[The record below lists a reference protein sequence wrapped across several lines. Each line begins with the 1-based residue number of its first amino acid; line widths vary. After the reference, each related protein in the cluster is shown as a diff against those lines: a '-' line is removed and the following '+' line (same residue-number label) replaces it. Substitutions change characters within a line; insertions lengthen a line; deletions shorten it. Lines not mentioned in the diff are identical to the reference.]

1 MMNWKYL
8 RLFLVICFV
17 FMLAC
22 CKDGKSNRL
31 PESIGQ
37 PYEVVLEGDTNHIVT
52 AILQES
58 VPDMPQPEPMFNI
71 IQVRKGKLT
80 SLYQTVR
87 NRVVVDV
94 DKRNRDFE
102 VKISKDVNAAP
113 QVIIRIKAQTVEQL
127 KSRLDGMRLRQI
139 LDELE
144 LKHLA
149 SVIRQNV
156 EKQKEVKRLFGLDM
170 RIPLDMDASKK
181 AKDFVWYSNNTNSGM
196 KNLLIFKINSSEE
209 TPSARENHSSRENL
223 SAGGNHS
230 SRKALSASGNLSSKE
245 TSSGTEEYPS
255 NGISLSLADK
265 VQIDSVLQKNML
277 GETDEMY
284 MVIPRLGERGLWE
297 MEGDAMGG
305 PYVMKIIR
313 RQKNGKISGRKNE
326 IIVVIGFVYA
336 PEMKKRNLIK
346 QLEAVLTTIR

>member
-1 MMNWKYL
+1 MNWKYL
-8 RLFLVICFV
+8 RLFFAICFV

-37 PYEVVLEGDTNHIVT
+37 PYEVVLEGDTNRIVT

>member
-1 MMNWKYL
+1 MNWKYL
-8 RLFLVICFV
+8 RLFLAICFV
-17 FMLAC
+17 FVLAC

-37 PYEVVLEGDTNHIVT
+37 PYEVVLEGDTNRIVT

-127 KSRLDGMRLRQI
+127 KSRLDGKRLRQI
-139 LDELE
+139 LDESE

-156 EKQKEVKRLFGLDM
+156 EKQKEVKRLFGIDM

-196 KNLLIFKINSSEE
+196 KNLLIFKINSSEKK
-209 TPSARENHSSRENL
+209 PSARENHSSRENL
-223 SAGGNHS
+223 SAG
-230 SRKALSASGNLSSKE
+230 GNLSSKE

>member
-8 RLFLVICFV
+8 RLFLAICFV
-17 FMLAC
+17 FVQAC
-22 CKDGKSNRL
+22 CKDGKSSRL

-37 PYEVVLEGDTNHIVT
+37 PYEVVLEGDTNRIVT

-139 LDELE
+139 LDESE

-156 EKQKEVKRLFGLDM
+156 EKQKEVKRLFGIDM

-196 KNLLIFKINSSEE
+196 KNLLVFKINSSEK

-223 SAGGNHS
+223 SAG
-230 SRKALSASGNLSSKE
+230 GNLSSKE

>member
-1 MMNWKYL
+1 MNWKYL
-8 RLFLVICFV
+8 RLFLAICFV
-17 FMLAC
+17 FVLAC
-22 CKDGKSNRL
+22 CKDGKSSRL

-37 PYEVVLEGDTNHIVT
+37 PYEVVLEGDTNRIVT

-139 LDELE
+139 LDESE

-156 EKQKEVKRLFGLDM
+156 EKQKEVKRLFGIDM
-170 RIPLDMDASKK
+170 KIPLDMDASKK

-196 KNLLIFKINSSEE
+196 KNLLIFKINSSEK

-223 SAGGNHS
+223 SAG
-230 SRKALSASGNLSSKE
+230 GNLSSKE

-284 MVIPRLGERGLWE
+284 MIIPRLGERGLWE

>member
-1 MMNWKYL
+1 MMKWKYL
-8 RLFLVICFV
+8 RLFLAICFV
-17 FMLAC
+17 FVLAC

-37 PYEVVLEGDTNHIVT
+37 PYEVVLEGDTNRIVT

-58 VPDMPQPEPMFNI
+58 EPDMPQPESMFNI

-113 QVIIRIKAQTVEQL
+113 QVIIRIKAQAVEQL
-127 KSRLDGMRLRQI
+127 KSRLDRMRLRQI
-139 LDELE
+139 LDESE

-156 EKQKEVKRLFGLDM
+156 EKQKEVKRLFGIDM

-196 KNLLIFKINSSEE
+196 KNLLVFKINSSEKN
-209 TPSARENHSSRENL
+209 PSARENHSSRENL
-223 SAGGNHS
+223 SAG
-230 SRKALSASGNLSSKE
+230 GNLSSKE

-265 VQIDSVLQKNML
+265 VLIDSVLQKNML

>member
-1 MMNWKYL
+1 MNWKYL
-8 RLFLVICFV
+8 RLFLAICFV
-17 FMLAC
+17 FVLAC
-22 CKDGKSNRL
+22 CKDGKSSRL

-58 VPDMPQPEPMFNI
+58 VPDMPQPESMFNI

-139 LDELE
+139 LDESE

-156 EKQKEVKRLFGLDM
+156 EKQKEVKRLFGIDM

-196 KNLLIFKINSSEE
+196 KNLLIFKINSSEKN
-209 TPSARENHSSRENL
+209 PSARENHSSRENL
-223 SAGGNHS
+223 SAGGN
-230 SRKALSASGNLSSKE
+230 LSSKE
-245 TSSGTEEYPS
+245 ISSGTEEYPS

-284 MVIPRLGERGLWE
+284 MIIPRLGERGLWE

>member
-1 MMNWKYL
+1 MNWKYL
-8 RLFLVICFV
+8 RLFLAICFV
-17 FMLAC
+17 FVLAC
-22 CKDGKSNRL
+22 CKDGKSSRL

-37 PYEVVLEGDTNHIVT
+37 PYEVVLEGDTNRIVT

-139 LDELE
+139 LDESE

-156 EKQKEVKRLFGLDM
+156 EKQKEVKRLFGIDM

-196 KNLLIFKINSSEE
+196 KNLLVFKINSSEK

-223 SAGGNHS
+223 SAG
-230 SRKALSASGNLSSKE
+230 GNLSSKE

>member
-1 MMNWKYL
+1 MNWKYL
-8 RLFLVICFV
+8 RLFLAICFV
-17 FMLAC
+17 FVLAC

-37 PYEVVLEGDTNHIVT
+37 PYEMVLEGDTNHIVT

-139 LDELE
+139 LDESE

-156 EKQKEVKRLFGLDM
+156 EKQKEVKRLFGIDM

-196 KNLLIFKINSSEE
+196 KNLLVFKINSSEK

-223 SAGGNHS
+223 SAG
-230 SRKALSASGNLSSKE
+230 GNLSSKE

-313 RQKNGKISGRKNE
+313 RQKNRKISGRKNE

>member
-1 MMNWKYL
+1 MKWKYL
-8 RLFLVICFV
+8 RLFLAICFV
-17 FMLAC
+17 FVLAC

-37 PYEVVLEGDTNHIVT
+37 PYEVVLEGDTNRIVT

-58 VPDMPQPEPMFNI
+58 EPDMPQPESMFNI

-139 LDELE
+139 LDESE

-156 EKQKEVKRLFGLDM
+156 EKQKEVKRLFGIDM

-196 KNLLIFKINSSEE
+196 KNLLVFKINSSEK

-223 SAGGNHS
+223 SAG
-230 SRKALSASGNLSSKE
+230 GNLSSKE

>member
-8 RLFLVICFV
+8 RLFLAICFV
-17 FMLAC
+17 FVLAC

-58 VPDMPQPEPMFNI
+58 VPDMPQPESMFNI

-156 EKQKEVKRLFGLDM
+156 EKQKEVKRLFGINM
-170 RIPLDMDASKK
+170 KIPLDMDASKK

-196 KNLLIFKINSSEE
+196 KNLLIFKINSSEK

-223 SAGGNHS
+223 SAG
-230 SRKALSASGNLSSKE
+230 GNLSSKE

-265 VQIDSVLQKNML
+265 VQIDSVLLKNML

-284 MVIPRLGERGLWE
+284 MIIPRLGERGLWE

>member
-1 MMNWKYL
+1 MNWKYL
-8 RLFLVICFV
+8 RLFLAICFV
-17 FMLAC
+17 FVLAC

-37 PYEVVLEGDTNHIVT
+37 PYEMVLEGDTNRIVT

-139 LDELE
+139 LDESE

-156 EKQKEVKRLFGLDM
+156 EKQKEVKRLFGIDM

-196 KNLLIFKINSSEE
+196 KNLLVFKINSSEK

-223 SAGGNHS
+223 SAG
-230 SRKALSASGNLSSKE
+230 GNLSSKE

>member
-1 MMNWKYL
+1 MNWKYL
-8 RLFLVICFV
+8 RLFLAICFV

-37 PYEVVLEGDTNHIVT
+37 PYEVVLEGDTNRIVT

-102 VKISKDVNAAP
+102 VKISQDVNAAP

-139 LDELE
+139 LDESE

-156 EKQKEVKRLFGLDM
+156 EKQKEVKRLFGIDM
-170 RIPLDMDASKK
+170 KIPLDMDASKK

-196 KNLLIFKINSSEE
+196 KNLLIFKINSSEK

-223 SAGGNHS
+223 SAG
-230 SRKALSASGNLSSKE
+230 GNLSSKE

-284 MVIPRLGERGLWE
+284 MIIPRLGERGLWE

-326 IIVVIGFVYA
+326 IVVVIGFVYA

>member
-1 MMNWKYL
+1 MNWKYL
-8 RLFLVICFV
+8 RLFLAICFV

-22 CKDGKSNRL
+22 CKDGKSSRL

-37 PYEVVLEGDTNHIVT
+37 PYEMVLEGDTNHIVT

-139 LDELE
+139 LDESE

-156 EKQKEVKRLFGLDM
+156 EKQKEVKRLFGIDM

-196 KNLLIFKINSSEE
+196 KNLLVFKINSSEK

-223 SAGGNHS
+223 SAG
-230 SRKALSASGNLSSKE
+230 GNLSSKE

>member
-1 MMNWKYL
+1 MNWKYL
-8 RLFLVICFV
+8 RLFLAICFV

-22 CKDGKSNRL
+22 CKDGKSSRL

-139 LDELE
+139 LDESE

-156 EKQKEVKRLFGLDM
+156 EKQKEVKRLFGIDM

-196 KNLLIFKINSSEE
+196 KNLLVFKINSSEK

-223 SAGGNHS
+223 SAG
-230 SRKALSASGNLSSKE
+230 GNLSSKE

>member
-1 MMNWKYL
+1 MNWKYL
-8 RLFLVICFV
+8 RLFLAICFV
-17 FMLAC
+17 FVLAC
-22 CKDGKSNRL
+22 CKDGKSSRL

-37 PYEVVLEGDTNHIVT
+37 PYEVVLEGDTNRIVT

-102 VKISKDVNAAP
+102 VKISQDVNAAP

-139 LDELE
+139 LDESE

-156 EKQKEVKRLFGLDM
+156 EKQKEVKRLFGIDM

-196 KNLLIFKINSSEE
+196 KNLLIFKINYSEK

-223 SAGGNHS
+223 SAGGN
-230 SRKALSASGNLSSKE
+230 LSSKE
-245 TSSGTEEYPS
+245 TSFGTEEYPS

>member
-1 MMNWKYL
+1 MNWKYL
-8 RLFLVICFV
+8 RLFLAICFV
-17 FMLAC
+17 FVLAC
-22 CKDGKSNRL
+22 CKDGKSSRL

-37 PYEVVLEGDTNHIVT
+37 PYEVVLEGDTNRIVT

-139 LDELE
+139 LDESE

-156 EKQKEVKRLFGLDM
+156 EKQKEVKRLFGIDM
-170 RIPLDMDASKK
+170 KIPLDMDASKK

-196 KNLLIFKINSSEE
+196 KNLLIFKINSSEK
-209 TPSARENHSSRENL
+209 TPSARENHSLRENL
-223 SAGGNHS
+223 SAG
-230 SRKALSASGNLSSKE
+230 GNLSSKE

-284 MVIPRLGERGLWE
+284 MIIPRLGERGLWE

>member
-1 MMNWKYL
+1 MNWKYL
-8 RLFLVICFV
+8 RLFLAICFV
-17 FMLAC
+17 FVLAC

-37 PYEVVLEGDTNHIVT
+37 PYEVVLEGDTNRIVT

-127 KSRLDGMRLRQI
+127 KSRLDGKRLRQI
-139 LDELE
+139 LDESE

-156 EKQKEVKRLFGLDM
+156 EKQKEVKRLFGIDM

-196 KNLLIFKINSSEE
+196 KNLLIFKINSSEKN
-209 TPSARENHSSRENL
+209 PSARENHSSRENL
-223 SAGGNHS
+223 SAGGN
-230 SRKALSASGNLSSKE
+230 LSSKE
-245 TSSGTEEYPS
+245 ISSGTEEYPS

-284 MVIPRLGERGLWE
+284 MIIPRLGERGLWE

>member
-1 MMNWKYL
+1 MKWKYL
-8 RLFLVICFV
+8 RLFLAICFV
-17 FMLAC
+17 FVLAC

-37 PYEVVLEGDTNHIVT
+37 PYEVVLEGDTNRIVT

-58 VPDMPQPEPMFNI
+58 EPDMPQPESMFNI

-113 QVIIRIKAQTVEQL
+113 QVIIRIKAQAVEQL
-127 KSRLDGMRLRQI
+127 KSRLDRMRLRQI
-139 LDELE
+139 LDESE

-156 EKQKEVKRLFGLDM
+156 EKQKEVKRLFGIDM

-196 KNLLIFKINSSEE
+196 KNLLVFKINSSEKN
-209 TPSARENHSSRENL
+209 PSARENHSSRENL
-223 SAGGNHS
+223 SAG
-230 SRKALSASGNLSSKE
+230 GNLSSKE

-265 VQIDSVLQKNML
+265 VLIDSVLQKNML

>member
-1 MMNWKYL
+1 MNWKYL
-8 RLFLVICFV
+8 RLFLAICFV

-127 KSRLDGMRLRQI
+127 KSRLDGKKLRQI
-139 LDELE
+139 LDESE

-156 EKQKEVKRLFGLDM
+156 EKQKEVKRLFSIDM

-223 SAGGNHS
+223 SA
-230 SRKALSASGNLSSKE
+230 SGNLSSKE

-277 GETDEMY
+277 GETDEIY

>member
-1 MMNWKYL
+1 MNWKYL

-37 PYEVVLEGDTNHIVT
+37 PYEVVLEGDTNRIVT

-80 SLYQTVR
+80 GLYQTVR

-245 TSSGTEEYPS
+245 TSFGTEEYLS

>member
-1 MMNWKYL
+1 MNWKYL
-8 RLFLVICFV
+8 RLFLAICFV

-22 CKDGKSNRL
+22 CKDGKSSRL

-37 PYEVVLEGDTNHIVT
+37 PYEVVLEGDTNRIVT

-139 LDELE
+139 LDESE

-156 EKQKEVKRLFGLDM
+156 EKQKEVKRLFGIDM

-196 KNLLIFKINSSEE
+196 KNLLVFKINSSEK

-223 SAGGNHS
+223 SAG
-230 SRKALSASGNLSSKE
+230 GNLSSKE

>member
-8 RLFLVICFV
+8 RLFLAICFV

-37 PYEVVLEGDTNHIVT
+37 PYEVVLEGDTNRIVT

-127 KSRLDGMRLRQI
+127 KSRLDGMKLRQI
-139 LDELE
+139 LDESE

-156 EKQKEVKRLFGLDM
+156 EKQKEVKRLFSIDM

-223 SAGGNHS
+223 SA
-230 SRKALSASGNLSSKE
+230 SGNLSSKE

-277 GETDEMY
+277 GETDEIY

>member
-1 MMNWKYL
+1 MNWKYL
-8 RLFLVICFV
+8 RLFLAICLVFV
-17 FMLAC
+17 LAC
-22 CKDGKSNRL
+22 CKDGKSSRL

-37 PYEVVLEGDTNHIVT
+37 PYEVVLEGDTNRIVT

-139 LDELE
+139 LDESE
-144 LKHLA
+144 LKHLV

-156 EKQKEVKRLFGLDM
+156 EKQKEVKRLFGIDM

-196 KNLLIFKINSSEE
+196 KNLLIFKINSSEKN
-209 TPSARENHSSRENL
+209 PSARENHSSRENL
-223 SAGGNHS
+223 SAGGN
-230 SRKALSASGNLSSKE
+230 LSSKE
-245 TSSGTEEYPS
+245 ISSGTEEYPS

-346 QLEAVLTTIR
+346 QLEVVLTTIR

>member
-1 MMNWKYL
+1 MNWKYL
-8 RLFLVICFV
+8 RLFLAICFV

-37 PYEVVLEGDTNHIVT
+37 PYEVVLEGDTNRIVT

-102 VKISKDVNAAP
+102 VKISQDVNAAP

-139 LDELE
+139 LDESE

-156 EKQKEVKRLFGLDM
+156 EKQKEVKRLFGIDM
-170 RIPLDMDASKK
+170 KIPLDMDASKK

-196 KNLLIFKINSSEE
+196 KNLLIFKINSSEK

-223 SAGGNHS
+223 SAG
-230 SRKALSASGNLSSKE
+230 GNLSSKE

-284 MVIPRLGERGLWE
+284 MIIPRLGERGLWE

>member
-8 RLFLVICFV
+8 RLFLAICFV

-139 LDELE
+139 LDE
-144 LKHLA
+144 
-149 SVIRQNV
+149 S
-156 EKQKEVKRLFGLDM
+156 
-170 RIPLDMDASKK
+170 
-181 AKDFVWYSNNTNSGM
+181 
-196 KNLLIFKINSSEE
+196 
-209 TPSARENHSSRENL
+209 
-223 SAGGNHS
+223 
-230 SRKALSASGNLSSKE
+230 
-245 TSSGTEEYPS
+245 
-255 NGISLSLADK
+255 
-265 VQIDSVLQKNML
+265 
-277 GETDEMY
+277 
-284 MVIPRLGERGLWE
+284 
-297 MEGDAMGG
+297 
-305 PYVMKIIR
+305 
-313 RQKNGKISGRKNE
+313 
-326 IIVVIGFVYA
+326 
-336 PEMKKRNLIK
+336 
-346 QLEAVLTTIR
+346 

>member
-1 MMNWKYL
+1 MNWKYL
-8 RLFLVICFV
+8 RLFLVISFV
-17 FMLAC
+17 FVLAC
-22 CKDGKSNRL
+22 CKDGKSSRL

-37 PYEVVLEGDTNHIVT
+37 PYEVVLEGDTNRIVT

-127 KSRLDGMRLRQI
+127 KSRLDGKRLRQI
-139 LDELE
+139 LDESE

-156 EKQKEVKRLFGLDM
+156 EKQKEVKRLFGIDM

-196 KNLLIFKINSSEE
+196 KNLLIFKINYSEK

-223 SAGGNHS
+223 SAGGN
-230 SRKALSASGNLSSKE
+230 LSSKE
-245 TSSGTEEYPS
+245 TSFGTEEYPS

>member
-1 MMNWKYL
+1 MNWKYL
-8 RLFLVICFV
+8 RLFLAICFIFV
-17 FMLAC
+17 LAC

-37 PYEVVLEGDTNHIVT
+37 PYEVVLEGDTNRIVT

-127 KSRLDGMRLRQI
+127 KSRLDGKRLRQI
-139 LDELE
+139 LDESE

-156 EKQKEVKRLFGLDM
+156 EKQKEVKRLFGIDM

-196 KNLLIFKINSSEE
+196 KNLLIFKINSSEKN
-209 TPSARENHSSRENL
+209 PSARENHSSRENL
-223 SAGGNHS
+223 SAGGN
-230 SRKALSASGNLSSKE
+230 LSSKE
-245 TSSGTEEYPS
+245 ISSGTEEYPS

-336 PEMKKRNLIK
+336 PEMKKRNLVK

>member
-1 MMNWKYL
+1 MNWKYL
-8 RLFLVICFV
+8 RLFLAICFV
-17 FMLAC
+17 FVLAC

-37 PYEVVLEGDTNHIVT
+37 PYEVVLEGDTNRIVT

-139 LDELE
+139 LDESE

-156 EKQKEVKRLFGLDM
+156 EKQKEVKRLFGIDM

-196 KNLLIFKINSSEE
+196 KNLLIFKINSSEKI
-209 TPSARENHSSRENL
+209 PSARENHSSRENL
-223 SAGGNHS
+223 SAG
-230 SRKALSASGNLSSKE
+230 GNLSSKE

>member
-1 MMNWKYL
+1 MNWKYL
-8 RLFLVICFV
+8 RLFLAICFV

-22 CKDGKSNRL
+22 CKDGKSSRL

-37 PYEVVLEGDTNHIVT
+37 PYEVVLEGDTNRIVT

-139 LDELE
+139 LDESE

-156 EKQKEVKRLFGLDM
+156 EKQKEVKRLFGIDM

-196 KNLLIFKINSSEE
+196 KNLLIFKINSSEKN
-209 TPSARENHSSRENL
+209 PSARENHSSRENL
-223 SAGGNHS
+223 SAGGN
-230 SRKALSASGNLSSKE
+230 LSSKE
-245 TSSGTEEYPS
+245 ISSGTEEYPS

>member
-1 MMNWKYL
+1 MNWKYL
-8 RLFLVICFV
+8 RLFLAICFIFV
-17 FMLAC
+17 LAC

-37 PYEVVLEGDTNHIVT
+37 PYEVVLEGDTNRIVT

-102 VKISKDVNAAP
+102 VKISQDVNAAP

-127 KSRLDGMRLRQI
+127 KSRLDGKRLRQI
-139 LDELE
+139 LDESE

-156 EKQKEVKRLFGLDM
+156 EKQKEVKRLFGIDM

-196 KNLLIFKINSSEE
+196 KNLLIFKINFSEKN
-209 TPSARENHSSRENL
+209 PSARENHSSRENL
-223 SAGGNHS
+223 SAGGN
-230 SRKALSASGNLSSKE
+230 LSSKE
-245 TSSGTEEYPS
+245 ISSGTEEYPS

-346 QLEAVLTTIR
+346 QLEAVLATIR

>member
-1 MMNWKYL
+1 MNWKYL
-8 RLFLVICFV
+8 RLFLAICFV

-37 PYEVVLEGDTNHIVT
+37 PYEVVLEGDTNRIVT

-94 DKRNRDFE
+94 DNRNHDFE

-156 EKQKEVKRLFGLDM
+156 EKQKEVKRLFGIDM

-196 KNLLIFKINSSEE
+196 KNLLIFKINSSEKN
-209 TPSARENHSSRENL
+209 PSARENHSSRENL
-223 SAGGNHS
+223 SAG
-230 SRKALSASGNLSSKE
+230 GNLSSKE

-284 MVIPRLGERGLWE
+284 MIIPRLGERGLWE

>member
-1 MMNWKYL
+1 MKWKYL
-8 RLFLVICFV
+8 RLFLAICFV
-17 FMLAC
+17 FVLAC

-37 PYEVVLEGDTNHIVT
+37 PYEVVLEGDTNRIVT

-58 VPDMPQPEPMFNI
+58 EPDMPQPESMFNI

-127 KSRLDGMRLRQI
+127 KSRLDRMRLRQI
-139 LDELE
+139 LDESE

-156 EKQKEVKRLFGLDM
+156 EKQKEVKRLFGIDM

-196 KNLLIFKINSSEE
+196 KNLLVFKINSSEKP
-209 TPSARENHSSRENL
+209 PSARENHSSRENL
-223 SAGGNHS
+223 SAG
-230 SRKALSASGNLSSKE
+230 GNLSSKE

-265 VQIDSVLQKNML
+265 VLIDSVLQKNML

>member
-1 MMNWKYL
+1 MNWKYL
-8 RLFLVICFV
+8 RLFLAICFV

-37 PYEVVLEGDTNHIVT
+37 PYEVVLEGDTNRIVT

-127 KSRLDGMRLRQI
+127 KSRLDGKRLRQI
-139 LDELE
+139 LDESE

-156 EKQKEVKRLFGLDM
+156 EKQKEIKRLFGIDM

-196 KNLLIFKINSSEE
+196 KNLLIFKINSSEKN
-209 TPSARENHSSRENL
+209 PSARENHSSRENL
-223 SAGGNHS
+223 SAGGN
-230 SRKALSASGNLSSKE
+230 LSSKE
-245 TSSGTEEYPS
+245 ISSGTEEYPS

>member
-8 RLFLVICFV
+8 RLFLAICFV
-17 FMLAC
+17 FVLAC

-37 PYEVVLEGDTNHIVT
+37 PYEVVLEGDTNRIVT

-58 VPDMPQPEPMFNI
+58 VPDMPQPESMFNI

-139 LDELE
+139 LDESE

-156 EKQKEVKRLFGLDM
+156 EKQKEVKRLFGIDM
-170 RIPLDMDASKK
+170 KIPLDMDASKK

-196 KNLLIFKINSSEE
+196 KNLLIFKINSSEK

-223 SAGGNHS
+223 SAG
-230 SRKALSASGNLSSKE
+230 GNLSSKE

-284 MVIPRLGERGLWE
+284 MIIPRLGERGLWE

>member
-1 MMNWKYL
+1 MNWKYL
-8 RLFLVICFV
+8 RLFLAICFV

-22 CKDGKSNRL
+22 CKDGKSSRL

-37 PYEVVLEGDTNHIVT
+37 PYEVVLEGDTNRIVT

-139 LDELE
+139 LDESE

-156 EKQKEVKRLFGLDM
+156 EKQKEVKRLFGIDM
-170 RIPLDMDASKK
+170 KIPLDMDASKK

-196 KNLLIFKINSSEE
+196 KNLLIFKINSSEK

-223 SAGGNHS
+223 SAG
-230 SRKALSASGNLSSKE
+230 GNLSSKE

>member
-1 MMNWKYL
+1 MNWKYL
-8 RLFLVICFV
+8 RLFLAICFV
-17 FMLAC
+17 FVLAC
-22 CKDGKSNRL
+22 CKDGKSSRL

-37 PYEVVLEGDTNHIVT
+37 PYEVVLEGDTNRIVT
-52 AILQES
+52 AILQEN
-58 VPDMPQPEPMFNI
+58 VPDMPQPESMFNI

-127 KSRLDGMRLRQI
+127 KSRLDGKRLRQI
-139 LDELE
+139 LDESE

-156 EKQKEVKRLFGLDM
+156 EKQKEVKRLFGIDM

-196 KNLLIFKINSSEE
+196 KNLLIFKINSSEKN
-209 TPSARENHSSRENL
+209 PSARENHSSRENL
-223 SAGGNHS
+223 SAGGN
-230 SRKALSASGNLSSKE
+230 LSSKE
-245 TSSGTEEYPS
+245 ISSGTEEYPS

-346 QLEAVLTTIR
+346 QLEVVLTTIR

>member
-1 MMNWKYL
+1 MNWKYL
-8 RLFLVICFV
+8 RLFLAICFIFV
-17 FMLAC
+17 LAC

-37 PYEVVLEGDTNHIVT
+37 PYEVVLEGDTNRIVT

-127 KSRLDGMRLRQI
+127 KSRLDGKRLRQI
-139 LDELE
+139 LDESE

-156 EKQKEVKRLFGLDM
+156 EKQKEVKRLFGIDM

-196 KNLLIFKINSSEE
+196 KNLLIFKINSSEKN
-209 TPSARENHSSRENL
+209 PSARENHSSRENL
-223 SAGGNHS
+223 SAGGN
-230 SRKALSASGNLSSKE
+230 LSSKE
-245 TSSGTEEYPS
+245 ISSGTEEYPS

-346 QLEAVLTTIR
+346 QLEVVLTTIR

>member
-1 MMNWKYL
+1 MNWKYL
-8 RLFLVICFV
+8 RLFLVISFV
-17 FMLAC
+17 FVLAC
-22 CKDGKSNRL
+22 CKDGKSSRL

-37 PYEVVLEGDTNHIVT
+37 PYEVVLEGDTNRIVT

-139 LDELE
+139 LDESE

-156 EKQKEVKRLFGLDM
+156 EKQKEVKRLFGIDM

-196 KNLLIFKINSSEE
+196 KNLLIFKINSSEKN
-209 TPSARENHSSRENL
+209 PSARENHSSRENL
-223 SAGGNHS
+223 SAGGN
-230 SRKALSASGNLSSKE
+230 LSSKE
-245 TSSGTEEYPS
+245 ISSGTEEYPS

>member
-1 MMNWKYL
+1 MKWKYL
-8 RLFLVICFV
+8 RLFLAICFV
-17 FMLAC
+17 FVLAC

-37 PYEVVLEGDTNHIVT
+37 PYEVVLEGDTNRIVT

-58 VPDMPQPEPMFNI
+58 EPDMPQPESMFNI

-127 KSRLDGMRLRQI
+127 KSRLDRMRFRQI
-139 LDELE
+139 LDESE

-156 EKQKEVKRLFGLDM
+156 EKQKEVKRLFGIDM

-196 KNLLIFKINSSEE
+196 KNLLVFKINSSEK

-223 SAGGNHS
+223 SAG
-230 SRKALSASGNLSSKE
+230 GNLSSKE

-265 VQIDSVLQKNML
+265 VLIDSVLQKNML